1 MAFDFPSNP
10 LPDDVFTDTAT
21 GVTFVWNGYA
31 WKKPS
36 TSVALA
42 YVEEAPSTGN
52 PYSRQDAGWIPS
64 TMGGGIP
71 EAPLDAKPYGRQSA
85 AWAEIPPPIADA
97 PSNNAVYGRQNADWV
112 TVSPLGLHSG
122 DTPPASPTEGML
134 WFNTTNASLHVYYN
148 DSTSVQWVAVALDEA
163 PVDGVKYVRQNA
175 GWVPA

>member
-36 TSVALA
+36 TSIALA

-52 PYSRQDAGWIPS
+52 PYSRQNAGWVPA

-71 EAPLDAKPYGRQSA
+71 EAPLDAKNYGRTNA
-85 AWAEIPPPIADA
+85 AWAEIPAPLADA
-97 PSNNAVYGRQNADWV
+97 PSNDGTYGRKNAGWIPV
-112 TVSPLGLHSG
+112 APLGLHSG
-122 DTPPASPTEGML
+122 DTPPASPTVGML
-134 WFNTTNASLHVYYN
+134 WFDTTDASLSVWV
-148 DSTSVQWVAVALDEA
+148 DDGTSVQWVEVALPEA

-175 GWVPA
+175 AWVPA